1 MIPVIRDLS
10 TEQKNELLNLLSP
23 RRTRR
28 ELTGKEATEE
38 LTAHLRR
45 VLGLSDKVDLVQ
57 GFRRRMIEATIEFG
71 GPPAPT
77 DYDLLSDRD
86 IAKRLHTEVV
96 AEASTLSDK
105 AGKTRGQARVDFH
118 EFAKGFKT
126 MSQADRADWLYSAA
140 LAASQAK
147 TEAGIGADDE
157 QAAREAERL
166 KTSHDK
172 MAARLVEDVAAA
184 GRVATAVEQGAAAA
198 ASHVANP
205 VVGRAVGVRT
215 QQGAARVLSTLA
227 GPIGVVAG
235 GVFLY
240 HLRKARQ
247 AAETAQIRGEAR
259 KERLSP
265 VFQAVVTTSAY
276 LLAHASGPP
285 EGHRLTETASG

>member
-1 MIPVIRDLS
+1 VIPVIQDLS

-28 ELTGKEATEE
+28 GLTDEEATKEI
-38 LTAHLRR
+38 TAHLRR

-57 GFRRRMIEATIEFG
+57 GFRRRMIETTIEFHG
-71 GPPAPT
+71 DQSPT
-77 DYDLLSDRD
+77 DYDLRSDRN
-86 IAKRLHTEVV
+86 IAEELLRKV
-96 AEASTLSDK
+96 AEAAASLSDMTGK
-105 AGKTRGQARVDFH
+105 ANVDFD

-147 TEAGIGADDE
+147 TEAETGADDE
-157 QAAREAERL
+157 ETAREAERL
-166 KTSHDK
+166 KTSHDE
-172 MAARLVEDVAAA
+172 MAARLLEDVAAA
-184 GRVATAVEQGAAAA
+184 GLLTTAAEYGAAAA
-198 ASHVANP
+198 ATQVAKP
-205 VVGRAVGVRT
+205 AVARAVGFRT
-215 QQGAARVLSTLA
+215 QGAARALSTLA

-240 HLRKARQ
+240 RLRKARQ
-247 AAETAQIRGEAR
+247 AGETAQVRGEAR

-285 EGHRLTETASG
+285 EGGPLTETASG

>member
-1 MIPVIRDLS
+1 VIPVIRDLS

-57 GFRRRMIEATIEFG
+57 GFRRRMIETMIEFG
-71 GPPAPT
+71 GDQSPT
-77 DYDLLSDRD
+77 DYDLRSDRD
-86 IAKRLHTEVV
+86 IAEELLDKVV
-96 AEASTLSDK
+96 EEAASLSDM
-105 AGKTRGQARVDFH
+105 AGTTRVDFD

-147 TEAGIGADDE
+147 TEAGTGGDDE
-157 QAAREAERL
+157 QTVREAERL

-172 MAARLVEDVAAA
+172 TAARLVEDVAAA
-184 GRVATAVEQGAAAA
+184 GFVTTAVAQGAAAA
-198 ASHVANP
+198 ASQVARP
-205 VVGRAVGVRT
+205 AVARAVGLRT
-215 QQGAARVLSTLA
+215 QGEARALSTLA

-240 HLRKARQ
+240 RLRKARR
-247 AAETAQIRGEAR
+247 AGETAQVRGEAR

-265 VFQAVVTTSAY
+265 VFQAVVTTSVY

-285 EGHRLTETASG
+285 EGAPPIETASG